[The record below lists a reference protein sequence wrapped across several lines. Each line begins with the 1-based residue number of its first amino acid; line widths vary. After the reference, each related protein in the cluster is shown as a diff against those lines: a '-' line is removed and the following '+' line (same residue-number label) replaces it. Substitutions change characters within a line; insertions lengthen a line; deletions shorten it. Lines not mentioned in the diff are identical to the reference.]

1 MVINTN
7 YAHIIDREI
16 SFHTCKEGYERM
28 SVHGLIQILITCNK
42 QDDVCLKMHQV
53 CKWINQ
59 NAFMDRML
67 LKLCDF

>member
-53 CKWINQ
+53 CK
-59 NAFMDRML
+59 
-67 LKLCDF
+67 